1 MTEPLKKK
9 YRLVYH
15 RPDCIGAGACVTM
28 HDKRWIM
35 NSQDDKADLI
45 GGTKISDQP
54 EIWEVEFTEEELEL
68 FKESAYV
75 CPVNVIHIIEVETG
89 KKII

>member
-1 MTEPLKKK
+1 MAETRKK
-9 YRLVYH
+9 YRIIYN

-28 HDKRWIM
+28 HDKRWVM
-35 NSQDDKADLI
+35 NPADDRADLI
-45 GGTKISDQP
+45 GGKKVSDNP
-54 EIWEVEFTEEELEL
+54 EVWELEFTEEELEQ

-89 KKII
+89 NKII